1 MDGKPPFCFFRE
13 PDLLSPMQ
21 LLFSSSSILVL
32 TISLQAERPPPSQK
46 IHHEILM
53 AADEDGD
60 PLTSPV
66 SV

>member
-13 PDLLSPMQ
+13 PDLLSPIQ

-32 TISLQAERPPPSQK
+32 MISLQAEHSPPSQK

-60 PLTSPV
+60 PLTLLV
-66 SV
+66 FV